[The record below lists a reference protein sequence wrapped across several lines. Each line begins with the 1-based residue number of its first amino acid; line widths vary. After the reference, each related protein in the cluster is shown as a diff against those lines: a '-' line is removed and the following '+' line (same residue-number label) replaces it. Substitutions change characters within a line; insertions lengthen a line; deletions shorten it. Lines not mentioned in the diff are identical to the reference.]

1 MILDR
6 ISALADSVSVA
17 AAAQAPSREL
27 VGRLVQGVQYSK
39 WLILTYQAVLVSV
52 VAFFSAWHAYLKIY
66 SHRTR
71 KHEGIQDPSTTE
83 AQVDRD
89 GASGSW
95 SSSSGSSTL
104 EGNATPPTGHEPS
117 EFGESTP
124 LLSTTH
130 GPRRSWL
137 STVHLRGRAIL
148 MYQPRPIPIV
158 NKALPEN
165 LTSVLI
171 LLLLCLNVFY
181 AVFKIEWQLN
191 LMFVFSDR
199 TGLLFAANLPWLY
212 LLGAKNQPLRLLTGY
227 SYEHL
232 NILHRRLGEWMCFLA
247 VLHTAGMFTV
257 WYTFFRPTG
266 RTLAWFLTEKT
277 VVLGLITFACYELLY
292 ATSLASFREWWY
304 ELFLGMHVVLQAGAL
319 GFLYFHHPGSRTY
332 VSVALAIFLADRLV
346 FRLALKSRS
355 FKASLTVME
364 DGDTVMVSADW
375 PSISRW
381 QNIRTVLFGNNM
393 HYGWQPTEH
402 VFLTVPALARKHVI
416 QAHPFTIAS
425 AAPENDHTHI
435 WFNLVIRA
443 LDGFTR
449 DLLNHAKKTSSV
461 TVRLDGPYGSSHAL
475 DLLRSSD
482 TAIVVAGGSGIAVA
496 YPMLWSLLQAGAR
509 DVERTKAKQQVHL
522 IWIVNQ
528 ASHLDWI
535 GVERLE
541 ELKELGLRVVL
552 PPPTVKAGRP
562 DVGALVRDAITSAN
576 DDAAVRRTGV
586 VVSGP
591 DSMNRAARNGCA
603 RLAWEGRDVKV
614 SVEKFGW

>member
-1 MILDR
+1 M
-6 ISALADSVSVA
+6 A
-17 AAAQAPSREL
+17 
-27 VGRLVQGVQYSK
+27 
-39 WLILTYQAVLVSV
+39 
-52 VAFFSAWHAYLKIY
+52 
-66 SHRTR
+66 
-71 KHEGIQDPSTTE
+71 
-83 AQVDRD
+83 
-89 GASGSW
+89 
-95 SSSSGSSTL
+95 
-104 EGNATPPTGHEPS
+104 
-117 EFGESTP
+117 
-124 LLSTTH
+124 
-130 GPRRSWL
+130 
-137 STVHLRGRAIL
+137 
-148 MYQPRPIPIV
+148 
-158 NKALPEN
+158 
-165 LTSVLI
+165 
-171 LLLLCLNVFY
+171 
-181 AVFKIEWQLN
+181 
-191 LMFVFSDR
+191 
-199 TGLLFAANLPWLY
+199 
-212 LLGAKNQPLRLLTGY
+212 
-227 SYEHL
+227 
-232 NILHRRLGEWMCFLA
+232 
-247 VLHTAGMFTV
+247 
-257 WYTFFRPTG
+257 
-266 RTLAWFLTEKT
+266 
-277 VVLGLITFACYELLY
+277 
-292 ATSLASFREWWY
+292 
-304 ELFLGMHVVLQAGAL
+304 
-319 GFLYFHHPGSRTY
+319 
-332 VSVALAIFLADRLV
+332 VALVIFLADRLV
-346 FRLALKSRS
+346 SRLALKSRS
-355 FKASLTVME
+355 FKANLSVME

-375 PSISRW
+375 PKVPRW
-381 QNIRTVLFGNNM
+381 RNLWTALFGHNM

-509 DVERTKAKQQVHL
+509 DVERTKAKHQVHL

>member
-1 MILDR
+1 
-6 ISALADSVSVA
+6 
-17 AAAQAPSREL
+17 
-27 VGRLVQGVQYSK
+27 
-39 WLILTYQAVLVSV
+39 
-52 VAFFSAWHAYLKIY
+52 
-66 SHRTR
+66 
-71 KHEGIQDPSTTE
+71 
-83 AQVDRD
+83 
-89 GASGSW
+89 
-95 SSSSGSSTL
+95 
-104 EGNATPPTGHEPS
+104 
-117 EFGESTP
+117 
-124 LLSTTH
+124 
-130 GPRRSWL
+130 
-137 STVHLRGRAIL
+137 

-509 DVERTKAKQQVHL
+509 DVERTKAKHQVHL